1 MNRKYSI
8 LVLSTTGII
17 PLDQISKFYVDKYMG
32 LNESVEVIGGLL
44 NITYIRNKGA
54 AFGLLS
60 DISVPSYFFISLSII
75 ALVVIL
81 YLLKKT
87 GDEVGFALGLSL
99 IFGGALG
106 NLIDRVRMGA
116 VIDFM
121 DFQIGSYHWPAFNI
135 ADACIS
141 IGVVIL
147 MLKLMRRD

>member
-1 MNRKYSI
+1 MNRKYFI
-8 LVLSTTGII
+8 LFLSTIVI
-17 PLDQISKFYVDKYMG
+17 VPLDQISKFYVDKYMS
-32 LNESVEVIGGLL
+32 LNESVEMIGGLL

-60 DISVPSYFFISLSII
+60 DMSVPSYFFVSLSVI
-75 ALVVIL
+75 ALVGIL
-81 YLLKKT
+81 YLLKKI
-87 GDEVGFALGLSL
+87 GDEVEFALGLSL

-106 NLIDRVRMGA
+106 NLIDRARMGA

-147 MLKLMRRD
+147 MLKLIRRN